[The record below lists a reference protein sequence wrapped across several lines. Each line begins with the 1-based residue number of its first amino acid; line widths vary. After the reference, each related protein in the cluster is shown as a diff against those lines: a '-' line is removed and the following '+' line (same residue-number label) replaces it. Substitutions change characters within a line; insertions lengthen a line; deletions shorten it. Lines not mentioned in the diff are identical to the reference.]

1 MPPLGLDTEE
11 DDQDQDMTGWGTGD
25 ESLRSLYFFTYEAFS
40 VDEGGLNC

>member
-11 DDQDQDMTGWGTGD
+11 DDQDMTGWGTGD
-25 ESLRSLYFFTYEAFS
+25 ESLRSPHVFTCEAFS